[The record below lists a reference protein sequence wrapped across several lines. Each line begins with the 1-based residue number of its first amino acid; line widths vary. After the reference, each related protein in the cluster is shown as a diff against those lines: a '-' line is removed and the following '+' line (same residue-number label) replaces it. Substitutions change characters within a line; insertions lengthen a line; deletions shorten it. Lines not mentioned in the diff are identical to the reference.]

1 MKISISFPTIRR
13 WWLPNTFRAL
23 GAQTFPKSEFEV
35 TMIDDWGDRS
45 SEVESLAKKHEL
57 NIKYM
62 QSKPYFWKSNR
73 QLGNARNTGFIH
85 ADGELVVFLDDY
97 SWVEPEFL
105 KMHWRLYKKYKSA
118 VIGVVQAVKH
128 KEVVHN
134 SSDLEKEENMD
145 ERYKHIQPK
154 QILYP
159 CQPGWFWTFNAS
171 CPFEKILEV
180 NGYDERFDCAGEDDV
195 DLGLRMSRVGL
206 KFVFSASPKI
216 MVYHM
221 RHNGGQSRPSPFKSE
236 ECHKFTKEMLRVKYD
251 GSWGLL
257 EDNARRKP
265 WMVNL
270 GIFSLAQARN
280 NRDKYSL
287 KEFMY
292 GR

>member
-13 WWLPNTFRAL
+13 GWLQNTFRAL
-23 GAQTFPKSEFEV
+23 GVQTFSKSDFEV
-35 TMIDDWGDRS
+35 VMVDDWGDRS
-45 SEVESLAKKHEL
+45 SEVQSLAQHYTL
-57 NIKYM
+57 NVKYM
-62 QSKPYFWKSNR
+62 KSKPYFWKSNR

-85 ADGELVVFLDDY
+85 VDAELVVFLDDY
-97 SWVEPEFL
+97 SWVETEWL
-105 KMHWRLYKKYKSA
+105 KMHWRLYKKYKAA
-118 VIGVVQAVKH
+118 VIGIVQAVKH
-128 KEVVHN
+128 KEAVY
-134 SSDLEKEENMD
+134 SSLELEQEGSID
-145 ERYKHIQPK
+145 ERYKHIEPK

-171 CPFEKILEV
+171 APLEKIIEA

-206 KFVFSASPKI
+206 KFVYCVHPKI

-221 RHNGGQSRPSPFKSE
+221 RHNGGQSRPSPFKPE
-236 ECHKFTKEMLRVKYD
+236 ECDKFTKEMLNVKYD
-251 GSWGLL
+251 GSWGLM
-257 EDNARRKP
+257 EDNARHKP

-270 GIFSLAQARN
+270 GIFSLSLARKN
-280 NRDKYSL
+280 KERYPV